1 MTYGSKVLALI
12 AAMGMTTS
20 ALAAETSAVVRGLPG
35 LAALTA
41 VTPLTDEE
49 LDRVEGQNTPLTT
62 LRLTCPGGPCQVRVG
77 DQVLALPQ
85 GTSNVQVS
93 TTQVSTTGPNA
104 QTIINEVR
112 TEGQTVI
119 NQVRNATQ
127 PVINQASNE
136 VRNAAQPVINQ
147 ARNADQNVNQ
157 IVITSPGNSGP
168 PVTIQASTLALL
180 NRLF

>member
-1 MTYGSKVLALI
+1 MVSSCSVLVLLAMIGITAPTL
-12 AAMGMTTS
+12 AAENSAGGAGLP
-20 ALAAETSAVVRGLPG
+20 ALAALP
-35 LAALTA
+35 AL
-41 VTPLTDEE
+41 TPLTDEE
-49 LDRVEGQNTPLTT
+49 LDRLEGQNASLTT

-104 QTIINEVR
+104 QTVINEVK

-119 NQVRNATQ
+119 NQ
-127 PVINQASNE
+127 

-157 IVITSPGNSGP
+157 IVITPPRNSGP
-168 PVTIQASTLALL
+168 PVTIQASTLALVG
-180 NRLF
+180 RLF